1 MIEPR
6 DGDLS
11 SGSFPEIVRKWL
23 FPDDTP
29 PVVRRGGFVISSG
42 PVGGGGL
49 RIYGVFKGGNKIY
62 TSYLPMKSK
71 DWVLEYTLVPDG
83 SSPAET
89 AQRGVVVALQD
100 SLAPPWPEKKF
111 DFYRPAIAR
120 EKLSRMIVLHGK
132 IGEDGVVNDLKV
144 LQSIQEDVDRLALA
158 AFSQWK
164 FRPATRGGKPVGVEI
179 LVGIPATG
187 PQQTAPNGE
196 GNGLLSAQ

>member
-1 MIEPR
+1 MIEPL
-6 DGDLS
+6 DGDS
-11 SGSFPEIVRKWL
+11 SGGFLPEIIRKWL

-49 RIYGVFKGGNKIY
+49 RIYGVFKGGNKVY
-62 TSYLPMKSK
+62 TSYLPMKNK
-71 DWVLEYTLVPDG
+71 DWVLEYTLVTDG
-83 SSPAET
+83 NSPSET
-89 AQRGVVVALQD
+89 RQGGMVVALQD

-111 DFYRPAIAR
+111 DFYRPAIAQ
-120 EKLSRMIVLHGK
+120 EKISRTIVLHGK
-132 IGEDGVVNDLKV
+132 LGEDGLVNDLKV
-144 LQSIQEDVDRLALA
+144 LQSVQEDVDRLALA

-179 LVGIPATG
+179 MVGIPAAG
-187 PQQTAPNGE
+187 PQRAAPDEE